1 MFLLSVGTTSTLLG
15 GWNSHTK
22 FATTDVLAGLW
33 TYVASKILP
42 VAAVLAIVGAILNF
56 AFGKPSMRLVCAA
69 GGFLT
74 VSGLWQLVKAM
85 M

>member
-1 MFLLSVGTTSTLLG
+1 
-15 GWNSHTK
+15 
-22 FATTDVLAGLW
+22 
-33 TYVASKILP
+33 VASKILP
-42 VAAVLAIVGAILNF
+42 VAAVLAIAGAILNF

-74 VSGLWQLVKAM
+74 VSGLWQLVQAM